1 MTRNSNPAETKAPK
15 RMALV
20 SAYGDPETKEYAPPT
35 AAIRSQSNIAVISMA
50 RTRRNVAM
58 VLLLIVRRTPEIEEA
73 DNKKT
78 SRESANARIP
88 PVPLERRDRRRHA
101 APP

>member
-1 MTRNSNPAETKAPK
+1 
-15 RMALV
+15 
-20 SAYGDPETKEYAPPT
+20 
-35 AAIRSQSNIAVISMA
+35 MA

-58 VLLLIVRRTPEIEEA
+58 VLLLIVRRTPEIAEA